1 MGKLE
6 MIKPDVELGIAL
18 NYLVATKSGVDW
30 KMACSRMCMLKGSEV
45 ISQGDKTDFEYYKL
59 VYSTPKFHYYLVDK
73 NEEEDTMQVI
83 GRAQVSER
91 GEGQRDIQYVLI
103 ESEYRG
109 MGYGTTFFSLLIDSI
124 FSDATISKIFVEDK
138 SQHGQTGKILTKLG
152 YSECSG
158 VAWSISRDEWTNKRS
173 SFVKL

>member
-1 MGKLE
+1 MVNLE
-6 MIKPDVELGIAL
+6 MIKPDIKLGVELD
-18 NYLVATKSGVDW
+18 YLVATKSGDVW
-30 KMACSRMCMLKGSEV
+30 KKAYFRRCMLEECEV
-45 ISQGDKTDFEYYKL
+45 ISQGNMSDFEYYKL
-59 VYSTPKFHYYLVDK
+59 LYKAPRFDYYLLDK
-73 NEEEDTMQVI
+73 DDVGDVLKVV

-109 MGYGTTFFSLLIDSI
+109 MGYGTIFFSLLIDSI
-124 FSDATISKIFVEDK
+124 FSDATISKIFIEDK

-173 SFVKL
+173 SLYKS